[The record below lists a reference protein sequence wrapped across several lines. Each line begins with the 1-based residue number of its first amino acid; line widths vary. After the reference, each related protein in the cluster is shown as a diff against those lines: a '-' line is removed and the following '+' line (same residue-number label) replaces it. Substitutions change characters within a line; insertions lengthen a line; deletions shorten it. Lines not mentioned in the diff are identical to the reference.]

1 MNFKQ
6 FMEDFATEIN
16 GQFSEYDENKSVII
30 VPLKDERFQTV
41 IGKMYNHNRYGRNVL
56 EFTTKVC
63 TVDESIDYKSIL
75 EASEQ
80 FVHSKFIVHDNFLKV
95 ESATFLDN
103 STDELLK
110 EMIQEVANTG
120 DEWEFKITGKDIH

>member
-30 VPLKDERFQTV
+30 VPLHDERFQTV
-41 IGKMYNHNRYGRNVL
+41 IGKMYNHDRYNRNVL

-75 EASEQ
+75 EASEK
-80 FVHSKFIVHDNFLKV
+80 FVHSKFIVEENFLKV
-95 ESATFLDN
+95 ESATFVDN
-103 STDELLK
+103 SSHELLK
-110 EMIQEVANTG
+110 EMIQEVAITG